1 VSNLFQN
8 PTGQVLQDED
18 LKEVQ
23 DLCRDKCT
31 LVKLPRA
38 FLTRRSSMSS
48 IQAIFTIADAMVKQ
62 SVQQNSLKVISD
74 IMWNSLCRCR

>member
-31 LVKLPRA
+31 LVKLPRSFTNSQIVDEFYSGYLYNRGCNGETVSSA
-38 FLTRRSSMSS
+38 EFVEGNFRYHVELT
-48 IQAIFTIADAMVKQ
+48 
-62 SVQQNSLKVISD
+62 L
-74 IMWNSLCRCR
+74 